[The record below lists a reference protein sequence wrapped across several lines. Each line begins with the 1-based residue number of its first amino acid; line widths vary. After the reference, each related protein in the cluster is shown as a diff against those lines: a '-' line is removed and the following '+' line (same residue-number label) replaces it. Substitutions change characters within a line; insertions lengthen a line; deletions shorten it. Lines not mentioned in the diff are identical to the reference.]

1 MDGNTTVKYLQHY
14 LRQKDLGFLALDS
27 LPPGPQREA
36 QEEQLKHNLFLK
48 LVEEVGEVSR
58 AIFHGKLRGPGEPVK
73 GTLDEELWD
82 VLYYT
87 LCLAE
92 AYGIAG
98 YRATNQ
104 DEFERAFQA
113 ALDSGKAAVIDCVID
128 KDAKVHPMV
137 NGGDPATKFLLD

>member
-1 MDGNTTVKYLQHY
+1 MDGNTTVKYLQNY

-36 QEEQLKHNLFLK
+36 QEERLKHNFFLK

-58 AIFHGKLRGPGEPVK
+58 AIFHGKLR
-73 GTLDEELWD
+73 D

-92 AYGIAG
+92 AYGIDMEEAI
-98 YRATNQ
+98 REKEQLNNLRFH
-104 DEFERAFQA
+104 DERPFQV
-113 ALDSGKAAVIDCVID
+113 GR
-128 KDAKVHPMV
+128 
-137 NGGDPATKFLLD
+137 

>member
-1 MDGNTTVKYLQHY
+1 M
-14 LRQKDLGFLALDS
+14 ALDS

-58 AIFHGKLRGPGEPVK
+58 AIFHGKLRGPGKQYK

-92 AYGIAG
+92 AYGIDMEEAIREKERLNNLRFHDEHPFEAG
-98 YRATNQ
+98 R
-104 DEFERAFQA
+104 
-113 ALDSGKAAVIDCVID
+113 
-128 KDAKVHPMV
+128 
-137 NGGDPATKFLLD
+137 

>member
-27 LPPGPQREA
+27 LPPGPQREV

-92 AYGIAG
+92 AIREKERLNNLRFHDEHPFEAG
-98 YRATNQ
+98 R
-104 DEFERAFQA
+104 
-113 ALDSGKAAVIDCVID
+113 
-128 KDAKVHPMV
+128 
-137 NGGDPATKFLLD
+137 